1 MKKIEIGIITLVF
14 IVLAGIICL
23 LTGCQE
29 QQKVW
34 RQGDPPADYQEFFGN
49 SNTARLNYVQAQI
62 LNRHAAELYGVDI
75 NDPNNEQTF
84 HKGGVIKLL
93 ITLEE
98 RIKKIENTY
107 IQRYDPNDTTD

>member
-1 MKKIEIGIITLVF
+1 MKKTEIGIIVLILVVMSA
-14 IVLAGIICL
+14 IACL
-23 LTGCQE
+23 LSDCQE
-29 QQKVW
+29 EKKY
-34 RQGDPPADYQEFFGN
+34 GKGELPADYQELFGN